1 MLHSKIIKKRIKS
14 PFKNYVNFKSV
25 LVPKDN
31 EKQNSDGS
39 YMNKY
44 KNMLLAVLVI
54 NKYILMINL
63 VNLSSHT

>member
-1 MLHSKIIKKRIKS
+1 M
-14 PFKNYVNFKSV
+14 
-25 LVPKDN
+25 PKDN
-31 EKQNSDGS
+31 EKQNSDES
-39 YMNKY
+39 YINKY